1 MNPLGVK
8 QHSVVKGLGVK
19 HKSIP
24 HTLGNK
30 RFLHKDN
37 ILMPNKPIVEI
48 KGLGQNNLI
57 NNKSNSTSLQYLSTG
72 IKSKLEKK

>member
-8 QHSVVKGLGVK
+8 QHSKFTTLGVK

-24 HTLGNK
+24 YTLGNK

-37 ILMPNKPIVEI
+37 ILMPNKPVVEI
-48 KGLGQNNLI
+48 KGLGQNNF
-57 NNKSNSTSLQYLSTG
+57 LSY
-72 IKSKLEKK
+72 

>member
-8 QHSVVKGLGVK
+8 QHSKFTTLGVK

-30 RFLHKDN
+30 GISHKDN
-37 ILMPNKPIVEI
+37 IMMPNKPVVEI

-57 NNKSNSTSLQYLSTG
+57 GNKSNSSSLQYLPTG
-72 IKSKLEKK
+72 MKSKLEKK

>member
-30 RFLHKDN
+30 GIKDN

-57 NNKSNSTSLQYLSTG
+57 GNKSNSSSLQYLPTG